1 MIDPNFYD
9 RRDESM
15 NSLNV
20 DFQNPFVSTETI
32 KPYSE
37 GVLNDLS
44 FAIKDNI
51 DIRNQTTG
59 YGSPGWVETHDKPV
73 VNAICLEQLLCEGG
87 IFKGK
92 TKSDELA
99 YSLIG
104 VNSFYGTPINP
115 NAPDRIPG
123 GSSSGSASAVAS
135 GLVDFAIGTDTGGSV
150 RVPASNCGVWGFRPS
165 HGAISVAGLLPLAPS
180 FDTVGILSQNGQI
193 LEKVMHVLL
202 AEDYSKHSAIP
213 SVCFVDD
220 VFRISDE
227 AIKQTTRT
235 IKHKITCDFKNTTL
249 KLSEITALNINIS
262 ELFLQLGFLLS
273 TEIWNTFGAWVKAK
287 KPKLSSEVEFSLSN
301 YAESASRN
309 DVQKILSTKKLFQ
322 NNLNKFLCTGNVL
335 CFPTTVDL
343 APRLEE
349 VTPDFLAGDY
359 VPRAMSVNAIS
370 CLSCAPQITIP
381 IAEANG
387 VPVGLSFI
395 AGYGQDMMLIDF
407 CNKIFNQYVGD
418 F

>member
-1 MIDPNFYD
+1 MSSF
-9 RRDESM
+9 
-15 NSLNV
+15 NV
-20 DFQNPFVSTETI
+20 GFSDPFVAEEAI
-32 KPYSE
+32 NPYSE

-51 DIRNQTTG
+51 DIKNQITG
-59 YGSPGWVETHDKPV
+59 YGSPGWAETHEKPV

-115 NAPDRIPG
+115 KAKDRVPG

-150 RVPASNCGVWGFRPS
+150 RLPASNCGVWGFRPS
-165 HGAISVAGLLPLAPS
+165 HGAVSVAGVLPLAPS

-202 AEDYSKHSAIP
+202 AEDYSKNSSAP

-220 VFRISDE
+220 VFQISDE
-227 AIKQTTRT
+227 AILQATST
-235 IKHKITCDFKNTTL
+235 IRNKITCNFKYQTL
-249 KLSEITALNINIS
+249 KLSEITDLNVNFN

-273 TEIWNTFGAWVKAK
+273 TEIWNTFGSWVKTK
-287 KPKLSSEVEFSLSN
+287 KPKLSSGVEFSLST
-301 YAESASRN
+301 YAESASRK
-309 DVQKILSTKKLFQ
+309 DIQKILSIKKSFQ
-322 NNLNKFLCTGNVL
+322 NNLNNFLCAGNVL

-349 VTPDFLAGDY
+349 ITPDFLAGDY
-359 VPRAMSVNAIS
+359 VPRAMCVNAIS
-370 CLSCAPQITIP
+370 CLSCTPQITMP

-395 AGYGQDMMLIDF
+395 AGYGQDMMLIDL
-407 CNKIFNQYVGD
+407 CNKIYNQCVGN

>member
-1 MIDPNFYD
+1 
-9 RRDESM
+9 M
-15 NSLNV
+15 NSFNV
-20 DFQNPFVSTETI
+20 NFSDPFITTKTI
-32 KPYSE
+32 NPYSE
-37 GVLNDLS
+37 GILNGLS
-44 FAIKDNI
+44 FAMKDNI
-51 DIRNQTTG
+51 DINNQTTG
-59 YGSPGWVETHDKPV
+59 YGSPGWVETHDKSV

-115 NAPDRIPG
+115 KAPDRIPG

-135 GLVDFAIGTDTGGSV
+135 SLVDFAIGTDTGGSV
-150 RVPASNCGVWGFRPS
+150 RVPASNCGVWGCRPS
-165 HGAISVAGLLPLAPS
+165 HGAISVAGVLPLAPS

-202 AEDYSKHSAIP
+202 AEGYSKNSAVP

-220 VFRISDE
+220 VFQISDE
-227 AIKQTTRT
+227 AIVQSTRT
-235 IKHKITCDFKNTTL
+235 IQNKITCNFKNQTL
-249 KLSEITALNINIS
+249 KLSEITALNVNFN

-273 TEIWNTFGAWVKAK
+273 TEIWNTFGSWVKTK
-287 KPKLSSEVEFSLSN
+287 KPKLSSGVEFSLNN

-309 DVQKILSTKKLFQ
+309 DIQKILSTKKLFQ
-322 NNLNKFLCTGNVL
+322 NNLNKFLCAGNVL

-349 VTPDFLAGDY
+349 ITSDFLAGDY
-359 VPRAMSVNAIS
+359 VPRAMGVNAIS
-370 CLSCAPQITIP
+370 CLSCTPQITIP

-387 VPVGLSFI
+387 VPVGLSFV
-395 AGYGQDMMLIDF
+395 AGYGQDMMLIDL
-407 CNKIFNQYVGD
+407 CNKIYNQCVGD

>member
-1 MIDPNFYD
+1 
-9 RRDESM
+9 M
-15 NSLNV
+15 NSFNV
-20 DFQNPFVSTETI
+20 DFSDPFVTTKTI
-32 KPYSE
+32 NPYSE
-37 GVLNDLS
+37 GILSGLS

-51 DIRNQTTG
+51 DIKNQTTG

-104 VNSFYGTPINP
+104 VNSFFGTPINP
-115 NAPDRIPG
+115 KAPDRIPG

-150 RVPASNCGVWGFRPS
+150 RVPASNCGVWGCRPS
-165 HGAISVAGLLPLAPS
+165 HGAISVAGVLPLAPS

-193 LEKVMHVLL
+193 LEKVMSVLF
-202 AEDYSKHSAIP
+202 AEDYSKNSAVP
-213 SVCFVDD
+213 SICFIDD
-220 VFRISDE
+220 VFQICDE
-227 AIKQTTRT
+227 EIVQTTRA
-235 IKHKITCDFKNTTL
+235 IQNIITCNYKNQTL
-249 KLSEITALNINIS
+249 KLSEIKGLNVNLN

-273 TEIWNTFGAWVKAK
+273 TEIWNTFGSWVKTK
-287 KPKLSSEVEFSLSN
+287 NPELSSGVEFSLSN

-309 DVQKILSTKKLFQ
+309 DIQKFLSTKKIFR
-322 NNLNKFLCTGNVL
+322 NNLNKFLCAGNVL
-335 CFPTTVDL
+335 CFPTTADL
-343 APRLEE
+343 APRIEE
-349 VTPDFLAGDY
+349 ITPDFLAGDY

-370 CLSCAPQITIP
+370 CLSCTPQITIP
-381 IAEANG
+381 MAEVNG
-387 VPVGLSFI
+387 IPVGLSFV
-395 AGYGQDMMLIDF
+395 AAHGQDMVLIDL
-407 CNKIFNQYVGD
+407 CNKIYNQCFDD